1 MFEIF
6 VTYYGLDWASSLV
19 GLCGLYLVTERNRFG
34 FLLTSLSVVLAAVV
48 AVMAGQYGFLLA
60 NVVTFILA
68 LRGFLK
74 WE

>member
-19 GLCGLYLVTERNRFG
+19 GLYGLYLVTERNRFG